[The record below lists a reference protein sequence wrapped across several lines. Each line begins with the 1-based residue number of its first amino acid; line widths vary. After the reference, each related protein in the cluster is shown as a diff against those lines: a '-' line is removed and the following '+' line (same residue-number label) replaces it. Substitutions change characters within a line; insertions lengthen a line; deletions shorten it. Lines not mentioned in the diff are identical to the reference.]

1 MGMKTRKKKASL
13 PSLRSADKD
22 FDIVIV
28 GGGLAGLTLSCL
40 LGKTAKNLKIACID
54 RDDPQR
60 AVDGDFRTTAISFGS
75 AKILDR
81 AGLWNEIEPRGCP
94 IRDIRI
100 FDADTPLLLQFLSEE
115 AGGKIFGW
123 ILKNSDLREIMFNK
137 IKTLRQIRHI
147 PSTGVNGFEH
157 KNDKIRV
164 TLKNGQEITA
174 RLVVGADGRGSFV
187 RDFLDIPTRR
197 WDYGQRAVICNITHE
212 NPHENRAIENF
223 WPQGPFAIL
232 PMNDD
237 EKGRHV
243 SSLVFTEHGPKS
255 RSLMQL
261 DEEAFLNAVAAKFPA
276 FYGEIDLASPRQ
288 CYPLSLIHASRY
300 IGPRMALVADAAHG
314 IHPVAGQGLNLG
326 FRDIG
331 ELAGLIAQ
339 AAENGEDIGSPDVL
353 ETYQR
358 RRRPDNVAM
367 AAVTDAL
374 VRLFSNNLLSVRILR
389 RAGLRAVSKL
399 PPAKR
404 FFMKNA
410 MGAGE

>member
-1 MGMKTRKKKASL
+1 MCS
-13 PSLRSADKD
+13 
-22 FDIVIV
+22 
-28 GGGLAGLTLSCL
+28 
-40 LGKTAKNLKIACID
+40 
-54 RDDPQR
+54 
-60 AVDGDFRTTAISFGS
+60 
-75 AKILDR
+75 
-81 AGLWNEIEPRGCP
+81 
-94 IRDIRI
+94 
-100 FDADTPLLLQFLSEE
+100 
-115 AGGKIFGW
+115 
-123 ILKNSDLREIMFNK
+123 SDL
-137 IKTLRQIRHI
+137 
-147 PSTGVNGFEH
+147 
-157 KNDKIRV
+157 
-164 TLKNGQEITA
+164 
-174 RLVVGADGRGSFV
+174 LVVGADGRGSFV

-197 WDYGQRAVICNITHE
+197 WDYGQRAVICNIIHE

-374 VRLFSNNLLSVRILR
+374 VRLFSNNLLPVRILR

>member
-1 MGMKTRKKKASL
+1 MKPGKKTPRKSPAQNY
-13 PSLRSADKD
+13 DV
-22 FDIVIV
+22 VIV
-28 GGGLAGLTLSCL
+28 GGGLAGLSLACL
-40 LGKTAKNLKIACID
+40 LGETAPTLTMACID

-60 AVDGDFRTTAISFGS
+60 AADGDFRTTAISYGS
-75 AKILDR
+75 AQILER
-81 AGLWNEIEPRGCP
+81 AGLWRGMERLGCP

-100 FDADTPLLLQFLSEE
+100 FDKDTPLLLQFLSDEMN
-115 AGGKIFGW
+115 GKDFGW
-123 ILKNSDLREIMFNK
+123 ILKNSDLRRVMRERIAALPLV
-137 IKTLRQIRHI
+137 THI
-147 PSTGVNGFEH
+147 PRMGVTGFEN
-157 KNDKIRV
+157 KGDRIQV
-164 TLKNGQEITA
+164 TLESAENFDA
-174 RLVVGADGRGSFV
+174 CLVIGADGRGSFV
-187 RDFLDIPTRR
+187 RDWLDIPTRR
-197 WDYGQRAVICNITHE
+197 WNYGQRAVICNIAHE
-212 NPHENRAIENF
+212 NPHKNRAIENF

-237 EKGRHV
+237 ETGRHM

-255 RSLMQL
+255 ASLMNL
-261 DEEAFLNAVAAKFPA
+261 GDEAFRRAVAERFPA
-276 FYGEIDLASPRQ
+276 FYGEIELTSPRQ

-331 ELAGLIAQ
+331 ELANLIAQ
-339 AAENGEDIGSPDVL
+339 ASQKGEDIGAPDLL

-374 VRLFSNNLLSVRILR
+374 VRLFSNNLPPVRFLR
-389 RAGLRAVSKL
+389 RAGLRAVSAL

-410 MGAGE
+410 MGSGE

>member
-1 MGMKTRKKKASL
+1 MKNRKPPSTKSASGNH
-13 PSLRSADKD
+13 
-22 FDIVIV
+22 FDVVIV
-28 GGGLAGLTLSCL
+28 GGGLAGLSMSCL
-40 LGKTAKNLKIACID
+40 LAETAPGLKISCID

-75 AKILDR
+75 SKILER
-81 AGLWNEIEPRGCP
+81 ANLWEAIEPLGCP

-100 FDADTPLLLQFLSEE
+100 LDSETPVLLRFISEE
-115 AGGKIFGW
+115 VGGESFGW
-123 ILKNSDLREIMFNK
+123 ILKNSDLRKIMYRK
-137 IKTLRQIRHI
+137 IKDAPQIIHRTA
-147 PSTGVNGFEH
+147 TGVTGFE
-157 KNDKIRV
+157 NEGERIRV
-164 TLKNGQEITA
+164 TLEDGQEITA
-174 RLVVGADGRGSFV
+174 NLVIGADGRGSCV
-187 RDFLDIPTRR
+187 RDYLDIPTRR
-197 WDYGQRAVICNITHE
+197 WNYDQSAVICNIAHE

-237 EKGRHV
+237 AKGRHL
-243 SSLVFTEHGPKS
+243 SSLVFTEHGPEKN
-255 RSLMQL
+255 SLMKRSEK
-261 DEEAFLNAVAAKFPA
+261 DFLQAVAEKFPA
-276 FYGEIDLASPRQ
+276 FYGEIELASPRQ
-288 CYPLSLIHASRY
+288 RYPLSLIHASRY

-314 IHPVAGQGLNLG
+314 IHPIAGQGLNLG

-339 AAENGEDIGSPDVL
+339 AAERGGDISAPDLL

-374 VRLFSNNLLSVRILR
+374 VRLFSNNLSPVRFLR
-389 RAGLRAVSKL
+389 RAGLRAVAKM

-410 MGAGE
+410 MGSGK